1 MNAMTLRPA
10 WRPLAGARRLKL
22 KMKKRGFALYE
33 VQRRPGLPGRV
44 ANAQERFELEAREAM
59 RDWLLL

>member
-10 WRPLAGARRLKL
+10 WRPLASARRLKL
-22 KMKKRGFALYE
+22 KMRQRGFALYE
-33 VQRRPGLPGRV
+33 LQRRPGLPARV
-44 ANAQERFELEAREAM
+44 ANAQARFEQEAREAM